1 MAGCRDSLRAAGGSA
16 ARIWTAA
23 ISLLLLAGCRITPS
37 NDRDWAP
44 EYSRLSTADFRGNL
58 VTIHNVRNCDY
69 RTEDDFDVHYSDRT
83 YDLSRL
89 DSVDYILVPFA
100 DMPSVAHT
108 FLSFGFQGEDYVAIS
123 VEVRHLRGE
132 KYTPVRD
139 LFNQSEIIYMVG
151 DERDLIRLRSNFRKD
166 DVYLYRARTTPGQSQ
181 ALFVDMLQRANKL
194 SHEPEFY
201 NTITNNC
208 TTNIVTH
215 VNHVGPQK
223 IAYGYQVLFPGL
235 SDRLAYDLGLIKAD
249 GSFERTK
256 AEARINRMAYIYRDS
271 PDFSQRIRT
280 AGAPQS
286 DVRIGSRQPD
296 PQQLAR

>member
-1 MAGCRDSLRAAGGSA
+1 VANRDVSSIESRPPVHAWRAVAWLTLAIAASSTGCRL
-16 ARIWTAA
+16 
-23 ISLLLLAGCRITPS
+23 TPS

-44 EYSRLSTADFRGNL
+44 EYSRVATANFRGDL

-69 RTEDDFDVHYSDRT
+69 RSQDEFDVHYSDRT
-83 YDLSRL
+83 YDLTKV

-108 FLSFGFQGEDYVAIS
+108 FLSFGFQGDNYLSVS

-132 KYTPVRD
+132 KYTPIRD
-139 LFNQSEIIYMVG
+139 LFNQSEIVYVVG

-166 DVYLYRARTTPGQSQ
+166 DVYLYRANTTPGESQ

-194 SHEPEFY
+194 ASQPEFY

-215 VNHVGPQK
+215 VNHVIPNK
-223 IAYGYQVLFPGL
+223 IPYSYQVLFPGL
-235 SDRLAYDLGLIKAD
+235 SDRLAYNLGLIK
-249 GSFERTK
+249 GNGTFEQTR
-256 AEARINRMAYIYRDS
+256 AEARINRVAYIYRDS
-271 PDFSQRIRT
+271 PDFSQRIR
-280 AGAPQS
+280 
-286 DVRIGSRQPD
+286 RY
-296 PQQLAR
+296 